1 MRATIKLKLGASF
14 GVILAMMGTA
24 GYFGVASLRSAND
37 TMESFVNRP
46 FAQNK
51 RLANIMRQTESVGRS
66 IGALSYE
73 TDDRLR
79 AALRDDSEAQIGATI
94 EELKAY
100 RAQIAAG
107 DTKALAQAAT
117 LIEGWQHLHP
127 VLLETV
133 RLLDQNSATKADE
146 IVHMQIMPT
155 LDRLQESLGGVRER
169 LIKVN
174 ANVGVRDQLS
184 NLRAILPMLPLIVS
198 DAANRVDAQTMVHL
212 KQQIDTLLGQADQG
226 FATLSTSLGTG
237 PAGALMNKS
246 LGEWGKLRPL
256 LQQAFALGEADRTV
270 QAAALLA
277 SGVRPALNQ
286 LTEQAQALSQ
296 YEAGVA
302 NQLAQETRE
311 TYLTTRMILMGVV
324 GASLA
329 LGLGAAVWMSLS
341 ISRRLASAAKLS
353 NDIADGD
360 LTQVADAKGS
370 DEIGDLLR
378 AMNRMSAKLSE
389 IMSEVVV
396 SSGHVATGSAQSA
409 ITAERLSSGAAEQAA
424 ASEEASAAI
433 EQMTA
438 NVRQNAD
445 NASTTERIATQ
456 VAVSGEQAGA
466 AVAASLEAMRVISEK
481 IAVIQEIA
489 RQTDLL
495 ALNAAIEAARAGQH
509 GKGFAVVASE
519 VRKLAERSQQA
530 ASEISQL
537 SADTLLTSQE
547 AGRMLQALVP
557 DIRRTAD
564 LVSEISA
571 ACREQT
577 IGTEQINQ
585 AIQQLDQVTQ
595 ANAGAAGEMS
605 ATSAQLS
612 AEAQR
617 LAQSSAAFRLRA
629 GAARPPVVAP
639 ARQETVRGLQDR
651 IQTLRSQH
659 AANEGAKPARPVKSV
674 AAPKAQV
681 SDEMTGFEGEAKGF
695 DLELDDKASFERL
708 SA

>member
-1 MRATIKLKLGASF
+1 M
-14 GVILAMMGTA
+14 
-24 GYFGVASLRSAND
+24 
-37 TMESFVNRP
+37 
-46 FAQNK
+46 
-51 RLANIMRQTESVGRS
+51 
-66 IGALSYE
+66 
-73 TDDRLR
+73 
-79 AALRDDSEAQIGATI
+79 
-94 EELKAY
+94 
-100 RAQIAAG
+100 
-107 DTKALAQAAT
+107 
-117 LIEGWQHLHP
+117 
-127 VLLETV
+127 
-133 RLLDQNSATKADE
+133 
-146 IVHMQIMPT
+146 
-155 LDRLQESLGGVRER
+155 
-169 LIKVN
+169 
-174 ANVGVRDQLS
+174 
-184 NLRAILPMLPLIVS
+184 
-198 DAANRVDAQTMVHL
+198 
-212 KQQIDTLLGQADQG
+212 
-226 FATLSTSLGTG
+226 
-237 PAGALMNKS
+237 
-246 LGEWGKLRPL
+246 
-256 LQQAFALGEADRTV
+256 
-270 QAAALLA
+270 
-277 SGVRPALNQ
+277 RPALNQ

-571 ACREQT
+571 ACRSRR
-577 IGTEQINQ
+577 
-585 AIQQLDQVTQ
+585 
-595 ANAGAAGEMS
+595 S
-605 ATSAQLS
+605 APNRSI
-612 AEAQR
+612 R
-617 LAQSSAAFRLRA
+617 RSSSWIRSRRPMPARPAKCRRHRRSFRPRRNDWRK
-629 GAARPPVVAP
+629 ARPPSVCAP
-639 ARQETVRGLQDR
+639 ARRAR
-651 IQTLRSQH
+651 PWSRR
-659 AANEGAKPARPVKSV
+659 PARRPYGGSRTGSRPCAASTRRTRAPSPPVPSSQSRPPRPRFPTK
-674 AAPKAQV
+674 
-681 SDEMTGFEGEAKGF
+681 
-695 DLELDDKASFERL
+695 
-708 SA
+708 